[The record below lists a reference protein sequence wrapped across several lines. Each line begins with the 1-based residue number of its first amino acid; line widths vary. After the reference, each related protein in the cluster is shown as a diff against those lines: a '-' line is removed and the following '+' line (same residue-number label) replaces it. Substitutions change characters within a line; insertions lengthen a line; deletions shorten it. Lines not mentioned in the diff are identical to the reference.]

1 MYNKRNAKLRELL
14 ARPGV
19 LAIPGCHDGISA
31 RMIQKVG
38 YEVCYLGGNASMG
51 SLLGRPDIGL
61 GTATEMVGK
70 AHLIADCIDLPL
82 ICDADTGYGDLNNV
96 WRTVREYE
104 AAGVSGIHIEDQVMP
119 KKCGSMDGVKV
130 IPLDEMC
137 EKIKIACK
145 ARRDPNF
152 VIIAR
157 TDCYKSTNLD
167 EAIYRCQKL
176 SEAGADL
183 LMPTCI
189 HDPVEMRKVTSSVK
203 ETPFLID
210 ICEFS
215 DREASFSDQ
224 DLWELGFK
232 VVLRPLTSVLY
243 MSHMLEGLYRH
254 YKEHGSMESFYRA
267 GELYSQNEY
276 QDLLGFQFTNNIRDL
291 ISE

>member
-1 MYNKRNAKLRELL
+1 
-14 ARPGV
+14 
-19 LAIPGCHDGISA
+19 
-31 RMIQKVG
+31 
-38 YEVCYLGGNASMG
+38 
-51 SLLGRPDIGL
+51 
-61 GTATEMVGK
+61 
-70 AHLIADCIDLPL
+70 
-82 ICDADTGYGDLNNV
+82 
-96 WRTVREYE
+96 
-104 AAGVSGIHIEDQVMP
+104 
-119 KKCGSMDGVKV
+119 
-130 IPLDEMC
+130 MC